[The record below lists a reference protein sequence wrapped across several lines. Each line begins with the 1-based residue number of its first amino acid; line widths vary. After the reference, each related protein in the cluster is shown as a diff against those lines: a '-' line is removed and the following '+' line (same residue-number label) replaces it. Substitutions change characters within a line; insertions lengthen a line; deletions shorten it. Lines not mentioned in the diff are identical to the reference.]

1 MQLISVY
8 LYPNLHDI
16 YFNINS
22 EWPTERYQRVY
33 AKNIK
38 IYRGMDNRL
47 DFQVRNSDQKKQD
60 ISNLTPV
67 LVIINREDQ
76 GKVLEKDL
84 DYLNDDATTG
94 RVFGT
99 ITEFDLQE
107 FEPGLYQYS
116 VFFETRTTVGANYTV
131 SQRKPAFVDSQYG
144 AVGTLEVFGN
154 LLGAA
159 RESFVVT
166 NFSKTIDYDSPLTPT
181 PGVDPLSL
189 PRPNYSRYRTPSGY
203 EEYFISSLID
213 AQYYTKNS
221 QSLHSFA
228 LYMSNY
234 TGTVVL
240 EGSIDEGG
248 DPTIWSTIS
257 ETEYTEEN
265 LLSINTTGKWKW
277 FRIRHT
283 PSADNQ
289 GTLDKILYR

>member
-22 EWPTERYQRVY
+22 EWPIERYRQVY

-47 DFQVRNSDQKKQD
+47 DFQVKNSDQKKQD

-67 LVIINREDQ
+67 LVVINRGDQ
-76 GKVLEKDL
+76 TKVLEKDL
-84 DYLNDDATTG
+84 AYLDGDATTG

-99 ITEFDLQE
+99 ITEFELQG
-107 FEPGLYQYS
+107 FEPGSYQYS
-116 VFFETRTTVGANYTV
+116 VFFETRTTVGNNYTV
-131 SQRKPAFVDSQYG
+131 AQRKPGFIDSQYG

-154 LLGAA
+154 ILGAA
-159 RESFVVT
+159 RETFVVT
-166 NFSKTIDYDSPLTPT
+166 NFAE
-181 PGVDPLSL
+181 V
-189 PRPNYSRYRTPSGY
+189 RPSSVGEDEPNTY
-203 EEYFISSLID
+203 ISSLID
-213 AQYYTKNS
+213 AQYQTKNS

-234 TGTVVL
+234 TGTVTL
-240 EGSIDEGG
+240 EGSIDAGG

-257 ETEYTEEN
+257 EIDYINEN
-265 LLSINTTGKWKW
+265 LLSVNATGKWRW
-277 FRIRHT
+277 FRIKHT
-283 PSADNQ
+283 PTQDNQ